1 MKIKVKPTVD
11 LQLQQQ
17 IHEKFAAELKELE
30 EAGEKPPQVDRQSK
44 MKLRIGN
51 LHEDCE
57 AEDAD
62 RNNIHKWTVYVRIKN
77 EDLLNKCSQFISKVR
92 LELHE
97 SMKPP
102 IVEIDATDG

>member
-1 MKIKVKPTVD
+1 
-11 LQLQQQ
+11 
-17 IHEKFAAELKELE
+17 
-30 EAGEKPPQVDRQSK
+30 

-77 EDLLNKCSQFISKVR
+77 EDLLNKCS
-92 LELHE
+92 
-97 SMKPP
+97 
-102 IVEIDATDG
+102 